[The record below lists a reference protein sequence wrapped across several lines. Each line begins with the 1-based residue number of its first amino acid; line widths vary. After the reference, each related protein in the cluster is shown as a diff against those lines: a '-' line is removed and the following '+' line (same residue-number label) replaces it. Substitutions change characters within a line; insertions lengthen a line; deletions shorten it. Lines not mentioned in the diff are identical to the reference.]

1 MSRPSVVLPVHAS
14 DGSDFPSGRA
24 HALTVCNVSKHFG
37 GAQALNDVSLTVEA
51 GEIRAVVGENGAGK
65 STLMRIIAGLEV
77 SDAGSIQING
87 QQFDASPSAAR
98 ASGVALVH
106 QELSLVPTL
115 SVAENICLGDLPR
128 VGGFIK
134 QRSLYAEARAAMER
148 VRGDLNVADPVGQL
162 SLAQRQFVEIAKAL
176 RLSPRILVLDEPTAA
191 LTPAEVGDLSALV
204 RHLAAQGIG
213 ILFVS
218 HRITE
223 IFGLCSTATV
233 LKDGMR
239 VADVK
244 LSDITPDDL
253 VRMMVGRELDLW
265 SRPTRTD
272 TDRVVLRVTDLETPD
287 VSDVSFELH
296 AGEIL
301 GIGGLVGAGRTE
313 MLRAVS
319 RLEPLTN
326 GRCEIL
332 FGEHLVRVNSYRS
345 AIAHGLAFVPEDR
358 HHEGLALSLNVAD
371 NVVAPSVRRA
381 SNFGVLLQRTVIRL
395 ARKAIQLYDIRPP
408 TPRTRVDRLSGGN
421 QQKIVLGKWLLGPV
435 RVLVL
440 DEPTRGVDVGAKAQ
454 VHDLLRTAAAQG
466 VGVLIVSSDLPELIA
481 LSHRIL
487 VMRDGRIS
495 GELVGDD
502 VSEEAVMRLAAP

>member
-1 MSRPSVVLPVHAS
+1 M
-14 DGSDFPSGRA
+14 
-24 HALTVCNVSKHFG
+24 T
-37 GAQALNDVSLTVEA
+37 
-51 GEIRAVVGENGAGK
+51 
-65 STLMRIIAGLEV
+65 
-77 SDAGSIQING
+77 
-87 QQFDASPSAAR
+87 
-98 ASGVALVH
+98 
-106 QELSLVPTL
+106 PT
-115 SVAENICLGDLPR
+115 
-128 VGGFIK
+128 
-134 QRSLYAEARAAMER
+134 
-148 VRGDLNVADPVGQL
+148 
-162 SLAQRQFVEIAKAL
+162 
-176 RLSPRILVLDEPTAA
+176 
-191 LTPAEVGDLSALV
+191 EVGNLSALV

-233 LKDGMR
+233 LKDGER

-253 VRMMVGRELDLW
+253 VRMMVGRDLDLW
-265 SRPTRTD
+265 SRPTRID
-272 TDRVVLRVTDLETPD
+272 TDRVVLRVTDLQTSD
-287 VSDVSFELH
+287 VSGVSFELH

-313 MLRAVS
+313 MVRAVS
-319 RLEPLTN
+319 HLEPLTN
-326 GRCEIL
+326 GRCEIR
-332 FGEHLVRVNSYRS
+332 FGEHLVRVKSYRS
-345 AIAHGLAFVPEDR
+345 AIVHGLAFVPEDR
-358 HHEGLALSLNVAD
+358 HDEGLALSLNVGD
-371 NVVAPSVRRA
+371 NVMAPSVRRA
-381 SNFGVLLQRTVIRL
+381 SKFGLLLQRSVIRL
-395 ARKAIQLYDIRPP
+395 AWKAIQLYDIRPP

-454 VHDLLRTAAAQG
+454 VHDLLRAAAVQG